1 MIMDRA
7 GTGGALFRNLYRD
20 FLTECHGLL
29 EGRPGADLV
38 EQGRDLFA
46 ESALL
51 WTSVAELIEKA
62 GATGSPDHLAKAS
75 QLLDVI
81 ATIETSAM
89 TARAS
94 RTESG
99 PNHSPRRS

>member
-1 MIMDRA
+1 
-7 GTGGALFRNLYRD
+7 
-20 FLTECHGLL
+20 
-29 EGRPGADLV
+29 V
-38 EQGRDLFA
+38 EQGRGLFA

-89 TARAS
+89 TALAS
-94 RTESG
+94 LTESG

>member
-1 MIMDRA
+1 M
-7 GTGGALFRNLYRD
+7 
-20 FLTECHGLL
+20 
-29 EGRPGADLV
+29 

-62 GATGSPDHLAKAS
+62 GATGRPDHLANAS
-75 QLLDVI
+75 QLLDDI

-89 TARAS
+89 TALSSLTLVRHPSDEHKLLRMGEDGLRSPS
-94 RTESG
+94 R
-99 PNHSPRRS
+99 